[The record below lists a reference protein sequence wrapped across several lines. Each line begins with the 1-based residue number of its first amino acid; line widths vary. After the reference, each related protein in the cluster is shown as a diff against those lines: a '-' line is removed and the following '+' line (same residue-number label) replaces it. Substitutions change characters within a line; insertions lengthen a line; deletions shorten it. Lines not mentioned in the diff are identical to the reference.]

1 MPSGR
6 RGRVLTARI
15 EGHCTPWVATR
26 RSCFAEATRPHVT
39 LIMTT
44 HTFLIIFL
52 ATRTSIHD
60 SLLIRLVFIRHYSS
74 VPSRRG
80 FILHF
85 FFPFL
90 PRYSSS
96 LLGSTRSIIWAS
108 KQTCV
113 KNGGN
118 KTKLGFMDQDRV
130 QQHWPAFASV
140 IWLFGTF
147 RESGKRREALC
158 FFTCWD
164 TAVIP
169 FLSFFIFSR
178 SFFSPPLCGWGAM
191 ARACMKR
198 THCFGA

>member
-74 VPSRRG
+74 VPSRRS

-85 FFPFL
+85 FFPFFCPATL
-90 PRYSSS
+90 RLS
-96 LLGSTRSIIWAS
+96 LDPLDQSYGQAS
-108 KQTCV
+108 KHVSKMGATRQ
-113 KNGGN
+113 NSGSWI
-118 KTKLGFMDQDRV
+118 KTGFNSTGRRLLL
-130 QQHWPAFASV
+130 
-140 IWLFGTF
+140 LFGYLGLFVNLAKDERPCLFLLVGTRPSF
-147 RESGKRREALC
+147 L
-158 FFTCWD
+158 F
-164 TAVIP
+164 
-169 FLSFFIFSR
+169 FLS
-178 SFFSPPLCGWGAM
+178 SFFLVLSFPPYCVDWGPW
-191 ARACMKR
+191 RG
-198 THCFGA
+198 HV